1 MDKCNLLW
9 VQTHPTQYVS
19 PLLDKISESKN
30 INLKAIYISD
40 FSTKKYYDKQFLKS
54 INWDVNL
61 LSNHKF
67 EFLNKNSKTIRF
79 YLPLI
84 LPSFKLLLLLKES
97 DYIVIQG
104 WQHYMLIIIGII
116 GKILGKKVLQRS
128 ETPAFMK
135 LDKNRLV
142 FKKSFL
148 HKLVSFVSISIS
160 DYFLFIGTL
169 NKNYYLSRGIKS
181 NKLFLSPYAVNDLL
195 FKENLEK
202 SFYKNNFKIN
212 FKNKNPTLLY
222 ASKLTERKNIL
233 SLLDQYK
240 DKFVDNLNFI
250 IVGNGPLSQK
260 VIEFIKHNNLSEN
273 VKFLGFVNQNQLPY
287 IYSISDIFI
296 LPSYGENWGVVIN
309 EAMCGSC
316 AIIASN
322 EVGAAYDLIKHKSN
336 GFIYKSSNK
345 KGIAKAINFCIEEKR
360 YISMGK
366 KSKEII
372 KNWNYDATI
381 NTLNKIIFQ
390 SKR

>member
-128 ETPAFMK
+128 ETPVFMK

-181 NKLFLSPYAVNDLL
+181 NKLF
-195 FKENLEK
+195 K
-202 SFYKNNFKIN
+202 SICCK
-212 FKNKNPTLLY
+212 
-222 ASKLTERKNIL
+222 R
-233 SLLDQYK
+233 
-240 DKFVDNLNFI
+240 FI
-250 IVGNGPLSQK
+250 IQR
-260 VIEFIKHNNLSEN
+260 
-273 VKFLGFVNQNQLPY
+273 KF
-287 IYSISDIFI
+287 
-296 LPSYGENWGVVIN
+296 
-309 EAMCGSC
+309 
-316 AIIASN
+316 
-322 EVGAAYDLIKHKSN
+322 
-336 GFIYKSSNK
+336 
-345 KGIAKAINFCIEEKR
+345 R
-360 YISMGK
+360 
-366 KSKEII
+366 
-372 KNWNYDATI
+372 
-381 NTLNKIIFQ
+381 KIIL
-390 SKR
+390 